1 MGTSTST
8 SDEFSRP
15 ADTMR
20 ERIGEGHIKLWVVM
34 TGNRW
39 IVTGVILVA
48 SYILFLLLNLVGGG
62 STQKLV
68 TTSAVTSAFG
78 SFIIAT
84 VTAVTLVLS
93 IGQFVLSQEIG
104 PLGKQRQRMQTATDF
119 RTDVEESGN
128 VGVSPTRPATF
139 LQTLIQ
145 MVEARAN
152 RLSESVSESSTPDE
166 ITTYADGIIEH
177 SETIAADLD
186 GEEFGSFR
194 VLLPVL
200 NYNYSWKIAAARN
213 LRGKHSDEL
222 SEEAD
227 EAFADLIEA
236 LRFFG
241 PAREHFKTLY
251 FQWEIVN
258 VSQAMLYAAMPG
270 LVLAGYMI
278 FVFEA
283 TTSPS
288 TVFGFSPAFLAVSA
302 LYIIGLVP
310 FAVLLSYLLRILTVA
325 KRTLAIG
332 PFILRKTEELESVRT
347 TEEPE

>member
-48 SYILFLLLNLVGGG
+48 SYILFLFLNLVGGG

-139 LQTLIQ
+139 LQTLIEI
-145 MVEARAN
+145 VEARAN

-283 TTSPS
+283 TTSPVQCLAS
-288 TVFGFSPAFLAVSA
+288 VLHFWPLARSILLDLFRSLCCFPTSFGSSQ
-302 LYIIGLVP
+302 
-310 FAVLLSYLLRILTVA
+310 
-325 KRTLAIG
+325 
-332 PFILRKTEELESVRT
+332 
-347 TEEPE
+347 